1 MDAHIREGVGRKRG
15 GVHVWDPR
23 MHHNVTDLHMHVPT
37 QLIASFGIR
46 VIVGCK
52 ERVQTIIH
60 SLESLP
66 KLSIQYILA
75 FYDCYALAETSPPFK
90 KPKSE
95 ASMTAAAN

>member
-1 MDAHIREGVGRKRG
+1 
-15 GVHVWDPR
+15 

-66 KLSIQYILA
+66 KLSIQYILGWTGT
-75 FYDCYALAETSPPFK
+75 FSDCYALAEPSPPFK